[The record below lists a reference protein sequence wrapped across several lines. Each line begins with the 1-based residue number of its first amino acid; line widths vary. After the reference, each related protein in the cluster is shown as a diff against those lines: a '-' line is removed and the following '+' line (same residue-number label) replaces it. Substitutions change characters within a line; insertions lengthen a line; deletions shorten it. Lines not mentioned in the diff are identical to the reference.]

1 MKNELFDYIYS
12 IFEEK
17 INEKKAVLNQE
28 GIEIIQTAYVKS
40 TKTLDILDQIDAE
53 MGKVE
58 KYLSKYDN
66 EPTMAEV
73 INKILKENSLT
84 ISNVTKKLEHR
95 QARQTIYRLANYANE
110 SSAKK
115 DTLICLAFCADA
127 SLNQLERLLNSS
139 GYILA
144 KNSQDD
150 MLVQYC
156 FENEKSIEFYE
167 SMKEELFGELI
178 K

>member
-1 MKNELFDYIYS
+1 MKNELFDLIYS

-17 INEKKAVLNQE
+17 INKKNAVLNQY
-28 GIEIIQTAYVKS
+28 GMEIIQTAYGES
-40 TKTLDILDQIDAE
+40 TKTLDILDQVDKE
-53 MGKVE
+53 RKDVE
-58 KYLSKYDN
+58 EYLSHCDY

-73 INKILKENSLT
+73 INDILKENSLV
-84 ISNVTKKLEHR
+84 ISNVVRKLEHR

-115 DTLICLAFCADA
+115 DTLICVAFCANA
-127 SLNQLERLLNSS
+127 SLSQLERLLNSS

-156 FENEKSIEFYE
+156 FENKKPIEFYE
-167 SMKEELFGELI
+167 AIKEDLFGELSI
-178 K
+178 

>member
-1 MKNELFDYIYS
+1 MKNELFDLIYS

-17 INEKKAVLNQE
+17 INKKNAALHQD
-28 GIEIIQTAYVKS
+28 GMEIIQTAHTES
-40 TKTLDILDQIDAE
+40 TKTLDILDQLDAE
-53 MGKVE
+53 MDKVE
-58 KYLSKYDN
+58 EYLSKCNN

-73 INKILKENSLT
+73 INKILEENDLT
-84 ISNVTKKLEHR
+84 ISDVVKKLEHR

-115 DTLICLAFCADA
+115 DTLICVAFCANA

-144 KNSQDD
+144 TNNKDD
-150 MLVQYC
+150 MLAQYC
-156 FENEKSIEFYE
+156 FEKNKSIEFYE
-167 SMKEELFGELI
+167 AIKEDLFGEFVI
-178 K
+178 